1 MRHTPWRASVG
12 TAQLNRALRCDLA
25 AFAFDLA

>member
-1 MRHTPWRASVG
+1 MRHTPWRA
-12 TAQLNRALRCDLA
+12 QLNRAMRCDLA